1 MPRSPMA
8 RTTQAPTGAFL
19 AALVLVAAAVLALAL
34 PLVWDSAALEMF
46 RGPKRELA
54 LAAWAILASVF
65 VVSNLGGAA
74 WRDPWWLAWGGV
86 LAGGVVS
93 ALASPQPVRSL
104 SSLLPLALA
113 ALGWGAVRQ
122 LSDERRRTL
131 AGLLVWGGVI
141 EASAVLLF
149 LRPSWQPA
157 SFALLAQEG
166 GRYAWIGTLGNPG
179 EVAVFLVLPTLLA
192 ADRALSP
199 RRLHLPSAAAALLMA
214 GVILG
219 TQTLTAVLALVAGAI
234 VLAWRN
240 VSAKRRLPLLAAALA
255 AVVLLLA
262 VTPLAQRARNA
273 VDEAKKGGLLWLG
286 SGRAAGYAAAAAML
300 GDRPLTG
307 VGFGLFEANS
317 FRFQSLDALANR
329 GRVLG
334 LVTGFGEAHND
345 LLQHAAETGLIGL
358 LLAGAGIAW
367 AVRRRPPGHA
377 TLAAGW
383 PLAAGALVLV
393 LTQFPVH
400 LAAVAA
406 QWVLLAALAL
416 PPLAA
421 PPDAVGWVARGRL
434 LGIGVVAGATLVVSW
449 HHYRAVT
456 LFQQGKALSAALRV
470 GKVRPERRAQVARA
484 ALANLVP
491 RSHLLPYSWEAA
503 VIIGNLA
510 LDAGDSTLAVE
521 SFGRALALAERPE
534 VQFDVGI
541 ALMIAGDREAGMA
554 HLVRAVQL
562 NPAVFREVRDP
573 ELARALRRRLDASG
587 FGARHAWMYEGTPAA
602 AP

>member
-1 MPRSPMA
+1 MA

-192 ADRALSP
+192 ADRTLST
-199 RRLHLPSAAAALLMA
+199 RRLRLPCAGAAVLMV

-219 TQTLTAVLALVAGAI
+219 TRTLTAMLAVVAGAL
-234 VLAWRN
+234 VLAWRR
-240 VSAKRRLPLLAAALA
+240 VPATRRRLLLAAALA
-255 AVVLLLA
+255 VVLVVFA
-262 VTPLAQRARNA
+262 VTPLSQRARAAIN
-273 VDEAKKGGLLWLG
+273 EARGGGLLWLG
-286 SGRAAGYAAAAAML
+286 SGRAAGYAVAAAMV
-300 GDRPLTG
+300 GTRPATG

-317 FRFQSLDALANR
+317 FRFQSPDVLADR

-367 AVRRRPPGHA
+367 AVRRPPPGHA

-421 PPDAVGWVARGRL
+421 PPEAVGWVARGRL

-449 HHYRAVT
+449 QHYRAVT
-456 LFQQGKALSAALRV
+456 LFQQGKVLSAALRV

-491 RSHLLPYSWEAA
+491 RSRLLPYSWEAA
-503 VIIGNLA
+503 VILGNLA

>member
-19 AALVLVAAAVLALAL
+19 AALVLVASAVLALAV

-54 LAAWAILASVF
+54 PAAWAILASVF

-234 VLAWRN
+234 VLLWRN

-273 VDEAKKGGLLWLG
+273 VDEAKRGGLLWLG
-286 SGRAAGYAAAAAML
+286 SGRAAGYAAAAAMV
-300 GDRPLTG
+300 GTRPATG
-307 VGFGLFEANS
+307 VGFGLFETNS
-317 FRFQSLDALANR
+317 FRFQSPDALADR

-367 AVRRRPPGHA
+367 AMRRRPSGHA

-421 PPDAVGWVARGRL
+421 PPEAVGWVARGRL

-449 HHYRAVT
+449 QHYRAVT
-456 LFQQGKALSAALRV
+456 LFQQGKALSATLRV
-470 GKVRPERRAQVARA
+470 GKVRPERRVQVARA

-491 RSHLLPYSWEAA
+491 RSRLLPYSWEAA
-503 VIIGNLA
+503 VILGNLA

-587 FGARHAWMYEGTPAA
+587 FGARHAWMYDGTPAA

>member
-1 MPRSPMA
+1 M
-8 RTTQAPTGAFL
+8 
-19 AALVLVAAAVLALAL
+19 
-34 PLVWDSAALEMF
+34 
-46 RGPKRELA
+46 
-54 LAAWAILASVF
+54 
-65 VVSNLGGAA
+65 
-74 WRDPWWLAWGGV
+74 
-86 LAGGVVS
+86 VS

-141 EASAVLLF
+141 AASAVLLF

-179 EVAVFLVLPTLLA
+179 EVAVFLVLPALLA
-192 ADRALSP
+192 ADRALSA
-199 RRLHLPSAAAALLMA
+199 RRLHLPSAAAAVLMA

-234 VLAWRN
+234 VLLWRS
-240 VSAKRRLPLLAAALA
+240 VPAKRRLPLLAAALA

-273 VDEAKKGGLLWLG
+273 IDEAKRGRLLWLG
-286 SGRAAGYAAAAAML
+286 SGRAAGYAAAAAMA
-300 GDRPLTG
+300 GTRPATG

-317 FRFQSLDALANR
+317 FRFQSPDTLADR

-377 TLAAGW
+377 TVAAGW

-421 PPDAVGWVARGRL
+421 PPEAVGWVARGRL

-449 HHYRAVT
+449 QHYRAVT
-456 LFQQGKALSAALRV
+456 LFQQGKVLSAALRV

-491 RSHLLPYSWEAA
+491 RSRLLPYSWEAA
-503 VIIGNLA
+503 VILGNLA

-541 ALMIAGDREAGMA
+541 ALMIAGDREVGMA